1 MYTSLENKQKEKL
14 FTTLS
19 YKIIIINILVY
30 YPLIFF
36 LLFFY
41 MVVIILHKQ
50 LCTQLLIFAKT

>member
-1 MYTSLENKQKEKL
+1 MCTNLENKQKEKV

-30 YPLIFF
+30 YPLMFF

-41 MVVIILHKQ
+41 MVVIILHMQ
-50 LCTQLLIFAKT
+50 FCTQLFIFA